1 MALEITKVFADVLG
15 NQIPALFLYYISG
28 PLSLAI
34 LYLEYKPFSGCLLD
48 PPSDGQSPEGKKE
61 NTILLKICTKG
72 TVAFPRTYGT
82 LWRGYVHY
90 SMQEIVF

>member
-1 MALEITKVFADVLG
+1 VAFEITKVYADVLD
-15 NQIPALFLYYISG
+15 NQIPVSFVHYISG

-34 LYLEYKPFSGCLLD
+34 IYLVHKPFSGCLLD
-48 PPSDGQSPEGKKE
+48 PPSDGQYPEGKKE
-61 NTILLKICTKG
+61 NTILLKMCTKG